1 MKGDK
6 KMKVR
11 IGYMKYEEKIVDID
25 DKFEPLSHEDYNW
38 FPDGGWMTT
47 PLAREFD
54 SYISSNKELMAQ
66 LPPDVDL
73 DDCCCITSLDGEVVI
88 AEW

>member
-1 MKGDK
+1 
-6 KMKVR
+6 MKVR

-38 FPDGGWMTT
+38 FPDGGWATT

-54 SYISSNKELMAQ
+54 SYINSSNKELMAQ

>member
-1 MKGDK
+1 
-6 KMKVR
+6 MKVR

-25 DKFEPLSHEDYNW
+25 DKFEPLSHEDYDW
-38 FPDGGWMTT
+38 FPNGDFVTT
-47 PLAREFD
+47 PLAHEFD
-54 SYISSNKELMAQ
+54 LYISNDNEKLTAQ

-73 DDCCCITSLDGEVVI
+73 NDCCSITSLDGEVVM